1 MPVQVYEKLAQV
13 KSWNEWHKS
22 AWVVRAPG
30 QERLLPGDR
39 FSYTGTN
46 FVMGNVQA
54 EVSEASPSKVTL
66 LSPNQTPLESCSCS
80 HGGNSHDRRC
90 VQGDMLD

>member
-1 MPVQVYEKLAQV
+1 MQVYEKLAQV
-13 KSWNEWHKS
+13 KSWNEWHTS

-30 QERLLPGDR
+30 QEKLLPGDR

-54 EVSEASPSKVTL
+54 EVSEASPSKVTTEARSL
-66 LSPNQTPLESCSCS
+66 DIASQRL
-80 HGGNSHDRRC
+80 
-90 VQGDMLD
+90 VQLC